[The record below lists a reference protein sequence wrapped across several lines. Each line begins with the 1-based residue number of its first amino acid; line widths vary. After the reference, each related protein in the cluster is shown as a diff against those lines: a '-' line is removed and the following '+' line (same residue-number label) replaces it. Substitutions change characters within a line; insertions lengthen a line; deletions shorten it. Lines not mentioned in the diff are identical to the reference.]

1 MKVSLN
7 WLTDYIDLPVG
18 LKPEQLMHDLTLST
32 VEVEGIEYPGR
43 SLDHICV
50 GRIVSASPIEGTHL
64 TLTKVDAGEHGQVQV
79 ICGAANARAGLL
91 SVLALPGAH
100 IHPKGAAQ
108 TLLVTSVVMRGLPSE
123 GVLCAADE
131 LGLQGVFPPGS
142 ERGIIELVDQTV
154 AVGTPLA
161 AVIGFDD
168 AVLEIDNKSLTNRPD
183 LWGHYGIARELAA
196 IYRVDLKPLPRL
208 PVLPVSSVLLDPADR
223 TICPRFTATTIEGV
237 EINAAP
243 LWMRSRLARVGQRS
257 IDLMVDLTNYVM
269 FASGQPSHAYDADQ
283 LSGALTARVG
293 RSGESLLLL
302 DGTSQDM
309 AGLPVIADSRSV
321 LAAAGV
327 MGGARSGVA
336 STTSRI
342 FLEMASFSATVVR
355 RSSQRLGVRSE
366 ASSRFEK
373 AVDTQRIDQ
382 ALAMF
387 LALLQEIQPGAR
399 VSAFQDWI
407 SDPTPRAEVT
417 VALDFIDSR
426 LGKSFGAKDIGASL
440 RRLGFDVEE
449 AAGSLQL
456 QAPTWRSTGDISLPA
471 DIVEE
476 VARLHGYD
484 NFTIV
489 APRIDLQRMPR
500 DRRLPLDRRVR
511 ELVAAAGLQEVFT
524 YPWAELTMLNAVGT
538 PTDGLLE
545 LEAPPSPDARFLRS
559 ALVPNLLAS
568 VATNQHHFDEFGLF
582 EAGAVFPGKTESKHL
597 AGLLF
602 GSDITALFGRLK
614 GVLDMLVRK
623 AHLQSWRYDVRP
635 SDAGWQ
641 DPAVVTTLRMGDL
654 AVGVL
659 ARVNNR
665 CCRAAGIKRGEVVA
679 FELDLGLLDA
689 HVTRENRYQPLPAY
703 PHTGFDLTLLV
714 ADNVSWRDMESAIRA
729 SGSEL
734 RALEWIGEYRG
745 KGVDAGMR
753 ALTFRVRLGR
763 DDRTLATEEAEEV
776 RSRILGVAESRFGAR
791 QR

>member
-1 MKVSLN
+1 MKVSLD
-7 WLTDYIDLPVG
+7 WLTDYIDLPAG

-43 SLDHICV
+43 QLRHICV

-64 TLTKVDAGEHGQVQV
+64 TLTQVDAGEHGQVQV

-91 SVLALPGAH
+91 SVLALPGAL

-108 TLLVTSVVMRGLPSE
+108 ALEVKSVVMRGLSSE

-131 LGLQGVFPPGS
+131 LGLHGVFPAGP
-142 ERGIIELVDQTV
+142 ERGIIELLDQSVT
-154 AVGTPLA
+154 VGTDLA
-161 AVIGFDD
+161 AHIGFDD

-196 IYRVDLKPLPRL
+196 IYQLELKPLPKL
-208 PVLPVSSVLLDPADR
+208 PELPVSGALLNPADR

-237 EINAAP
+237 VISAAP

-293 RSGESLLLL
+293 RTGESLLLL
-302 DGTSQDM
+302 DGSSQDM
-309 AGLPVIADSRSV
+309 AGLPVIADAQTV

-382 ALAMF
+382 GLAMF
-387 LALLQEIQPGAR
+387 LALLQQIQPGAR

-407 SDPTPRAEVT
+407 SVSTPRAEVT

-449 AAGSLQL
+449 AVGCLKL

-484 NFTIV
+484 NFMIV

-500 DRRLPLDRRVR
+500 NRRLPLDRRVR

-538 PTDGLLE
+538 PTDALLE

-582 EAGAVFPGKTESKHL
+582 EAGAVFPGKTEARHV

-623 AHLQSWRYDVRP
+623 AHLRSWRYDVLP

-641 DPAVVTTLRMGDL
+641 DPSIVTTLRMGDV

-679 FELDLGLLDA
+679 FELDLGLLEA
-689 HVTRENRYQPLPAY
+689 HITRENHYQPLPAF

-714 ADNVSWRDMESAIRA
+714 ADPVSWRDMETGIRA

-745 KGVDAGMR
+745 KGVETGMR
-753 ALTFRVRLGR
+753 ALTFRVRLGQ
-763 DDRTLATEEAEEV
+763 DDRTLTAEEAEVV
-776 RSRILGVAESRFGAR
+776 RARILGVAESRFGAK

>member
-1 MKVSLN
+1 MKVSLD
-7 WLTDYIDLPVG
+7 WICDYIDLPVG
-18 LKPEQLMHDLTLST
+18 LSPEQLMHDLTLST

-43 SLDHICV
+43 HLAHICV
-50 GRIVSASPIEGTHL
+50 GRIVRAEPIEGTHL
-64 TLTKVDAGEHGQVQV
+64 TLTQVDAGVHGQVQV
-79 ICGAANARAGLL
+79 VCGAANARAGLL
-91 SVLALPGAH
+91 SVLALPGAT
-100 IHPKGAAQ
+100 IHPKGAAH
-108 TLLVTSVVMRGLPSE
+108 TLEVKSVQMRGLASE

-131 LGLQGVFPPGS
+131 LGLQGVFPSGP
-142 ERGIIELVDQTV
+142 ERGIIELEDQAL
-154 AVGTPLA
+154 AVGTELA
-161 AVIGFDD
+161 AYIGFDD

-196 IYRVDLKPLPRL
+196 IYRLDLKPLPRL
-208 PVLPVSSVLLDPADR
+208 PELPVSSALLEPADR
-223 TICPRFTATTIEGV
+223 AICPRFTATMIEGV
-237 EINAAP
+237 QINAAP

-293 RSGESLLLL
+293 QTGESLLLL
-302 DGTSQDM
+302 DGSSQDM
-309 AGLPVIADSRSV
+309 AGLPVIADARSV

-336 STTSRI
+336 PTTARI
-342 FLEMASFSATVVR
+342 LLEMASFSATVVR

-382 ALAMF
+382 ALAIF
-387 LALLQEIQPGAR
+387 LALLQEVQPGAR
-399 VSAFQDWI
+399 VSAFQDW
-407 SDPTPRAEVT
+407 SGASTARAEVT
-417 VALDFIDSR
+417 VAMDFIDAR
-426 LGKSFGAKDIGASL
+426 LGKSFGANEIGASL

-449 AAGSLQL
+449 SAGSLRL
-456 QAPTWRSTGDISLPA
+456 KAPTWRSTGDISLPA

-500 DRRLPLDRRVR
+500 NRRLPLDRRMR
-511 ELVAAAGLQEVFT
+511 ELVASAGLQEVFT
-524 YPWAELTMLNAVGT
+524 YPWAELTMLSAVGT
-538 PTDGLLE
+538 PTHELLE
-545 LEAPPSPDARFLRS
+545 LEAPPSPDTRFLRS

-582 EAGAVFPGKTESKHL
+582 EAGAVFPGKMESRHL

-623 AHLQSWRYDVRP
+623 AHLRSWTYEVLPADT
-635 SDAGWQ
+635 GWQ
-641 DPAVVTTLRMGDL
+641 DPAVVTALQVAGTT
-654 AVGVL
+654 VGLL

-679 FELDLGLLDA
+679 FELDLGLLEA
-689 HVTRENRYQPLPAY
+689 HVTRENRYQPLPAH
-703 PHTGFDLTLLV
+703 PQIGFDLTLLV
-714 ADNVSWRDMESAIRA
+714 EDSVSWRDMEAAIRGL
-729 SGSEL
+729 GSEL
-734 RALEWIGEYRG
+734 RALDWIGEYRG
-745 KGVDAGMR
+745 KGIEAGTR

-763 DDRTLATEEAEEV
+763 DDRTLTMEEAEQV
-776 RSRILGVAESRFGAR
+776 RVRILGITEARFGAR

>member
-7 WLTDYIDLPVG
+7 WLTDYIDLPSG

-43 SLDHICV
+43 NLARICV
-50 GRIVSASPIEGTHL
+50 GRIVSATPVEGTHL
-64 TLTKVDAGEHGQVQV
+64 TLTQVDAGEHGQVQV
-79 ICGAANARAGLL
+79 VCGAANARAGLL
-91 SVLALPGAH
+91 SVLALPGAS

-108 TLLVTSVVMRGLPSE
+108 TLEVKSVVMRGLASE

-131 LGLQGVFPPGS
+131 LGLQGVFPPGP

-154 AVGTPLA
+154 AAGSGLA
-161 AVIGFDD
+161 AYIGFDD

-196 IYRVDLKPLPRL
+196 IYRLDLKPLPEL
-208 PVLPVSSVLLDPADR
+208 PVLPVSSALLDPADQ
-223 TICPRFTATTIEGV
+223 TLCPRFTATTIESV
-237 EINAAP
+237 QIDAAP

-269 FASGQPSHAYDADQ
+269 FATGQPSHAYDADQ
-283 LSGALTARVG
+283 LSGALTARTG
-293 RSGESLLLL
+293 RTGEALLLL
-302 DGTSQDM
+302 DGSSQDM
-309 AGLPVIADSRSV
+309 AGLPVIADTQSV

-336 STTSRI
+336 STTTRI
-342 FLEMASFSATVVR
+342 FLEMASFSAPVVR

-382 ALAMF
+382 GLAMF
-387 LALLQEIQPGAR
+387 LSLLQAIQPGAR

-407 SDPTPRAEVT
+407 SGPTARAEVT

-440 RRLGFDVEE
+440 QRLGFDVEE

-456 QAPTWRSTGDISLPA
+456 RAPTWRSTGDISLPA

-500 DRRLPLDRRVR
+500 NRRLPLDRRVR
-511 ELVAAAGLQEVFT
+511 ELVATAGLQEVFT
-524 YPWAELTMLNAVGT
+524 YPWAELSMLSAVGT
-538 PTDGLLE
+538 STDGLLE
-545 LEAPPSPDARFLRS
+545 LEAPPSPDARFLRA

-623 AHLQSWRYDVRP
+623 AHLRSWTYDVSP
-635 SDAGWQ
+635 AAAGWQ
-641 DPAVVTTLRMGDL
+641 DPAVVTTLRVGDV

-679 FELDLGLLDA
+679 FELDLGLLEP

-714 ADNVSWRDMESAIRA
+714 ADSVSWRDMEGEIRA
-729 SGSEL
+729 LGSEL
-734 RALEWIGEYRG
+734 RALDWIGEYRG
-745 KGVDAGMR
+745 KGVDPGMR
-753 ALTFRVRLGR
+753 ALTFRVRLGQ
-763 DDRTLATEEAEEV
+763 DDRTLTAEEAEQV
-776 RSRILGVAESRFGAR
+776 RARVLGVAESRFGAR

>member
-1 MKVSLN
+1 
-7 WLTDYIDLPVG
+7 
-18 LKPEQLMHDLTLST
+18 
-32 VEVEGIEYPGR
+32 
-43 SLDHICV
+43 
-50 GRIVSASPIEGTHL
+50 
-64 TLTKVDAGEHGQVQV
+64 
-79 ICGAANARAGLL
+79 
-91 SVLALPGAH
+91 
-100 IHPKGAAQ
+100 
-108 TLLVTSVVMRGLPSE
+108 MRGLASE

-131 LGLQGVFPPGS
+131 LGLQGVFPPGP
-142 ERGIIELVDQTV
+142 ERGIIELADQTV
-154 AVGTPLA
+154 ASGSDLA
-161 AVIGFDD
+161 AYIGFDD

-196 IYRVDLKPLPRL
+196 IYRLDLKPLPEL
-208 PVLPVSSVLLDPADR
+208 PVLPVSSALLDPSDQ
-223 TICPRFTATTIEGV
+223 TLCLRFTATTIESV
-237 EINAAP
+237 RIDAAP

-269 FASGQPSHAYDADQ
+269 FAIGQPSHAYDADQ

-293 RSGESLLLL
+293 RTGEALLLL
-302 DGTSQDM
+302 DGSSQDM
-309 AGLPVIADSRSV
+309 AGLPVIADTRSV

-336 STTSRI
+336 STTTRI
-342 FLEMASFSATVVR
+342 FLEMASFSASVVR

-373 AVDTQRIDQ
+373 AVDTQRIDHG
-382 ALAMF
+382 LAMF
-387 LALLQEIQPGAR
+387 LSLLQAIQPGAR
-399 VSAFQDWI
+399 VAAFQDWI
-407 SDPTPRAEVT
+407 SSSTARAEVT

-440 RRLGFDVEE
+440 QRLGFDVEE
-449 AAGSLQL
+449 ADGSLQL
-456 QAPTWRSTGDISLPA
+456 RAPTWRSTGDISLPA

-500 DRRLPLDRRVR
+500 NRRLPLDRRVR
-511 ELVAAAGLQEVFT
+511 ELVATAGLQEVFT
-524 YPWAELTMLNAVGT
+524 YPWAELSMLSAVGT
-538 PTDGLLE
+538 TTDGLLE
-545 LEAPPSPDARFLRS
+545 LEAPPSPDARYLRA

-623 AHLQSWRYDVRP
+623 AHLRSWTYDVSP
-635 SDAGWQ
+635 AAAGWQ
-641 DPAVVTTLRMGDL
+641 DPAVFTTLRVADV

-679 FELDLGLLDA
+679 FELDLGLLEP
-689 HVTRENRYQPLPAY
+689 HVTRENRYHPLPAY

-714 ADNVSWRDMESAIRA
+714 ADSVSWREMEGEIRA
-729 SGSEL
+729 LGSEL
-734 RALEWIGEYRG
+734 RALDWIGEYRG
-745 KGVDAGMR
+745 KGVDPGMR
-753 ALTFRVRLGR
+753 ALTFRVRLGQ
-763 DDRTLATEEAEEV
+763 DDRTLTAEEAEQV
-776 RSRILGVAESRFGAR
+776 RARVLGVAESRFGAR